1 MIDISDKIKTILEQL
16 PELPGIYKMIDQR
29 GNIIYI
35 GKSKSLKK
43 RVKTYFADNPKWE
56 KVNRMVR
63 LIDNIEYVVTDTH
76 LEAMLLECSLIKSIQ
91 PIFNSQMKNDKRYVY
106 LKIEDFNRHNSLKV
120 TSTREENSFGPFRN
134 KYMLYDIMDSLK
146 NLYPIIKSND
156 SYDFEYNLF
165 PVSMNKEIFQENKKS
180 LLHLFSDGNNFDIF
194 IKILNQKMQTESS
207 LCNFESA
214 IMYRNMIQ
222 NMEYLKTAINK
233 YKIIMTS
240 SIFITIPLKNG
251 YKLFFISGGNI
262 VLKEKLSETSEISN
276 ETKNDFIRRGMKST
290 ENFLADMDEK
300 SHMDYRDILYSE
312 IINLPDE
319 YKTVGTDLL
328 IQ

>member
-1 MIDISDKIKTILEQL
+1 MIDISDKIKNKLDQI

-35 GKSKSLKK
+35 GKSKCLKK

-56 KVNRMVR
+56 KVNRMVK
-63 LIDNIEYVVTDTH
+63 LIDNIEYMVTDTH

-106 LKIEDFNRHNSLKV
+106 LKIEDFNRHNSLKI
-120 TSTREENSFGPFRN
+120 TSTREENSYGPFRN

-146 NLYPIIKSND
+146 NLYPIIKLND
-156 SYDFEYNLF
+156 SYDFRYNLF
-165 PVSMNKEIFQENKKS
+165 PVSMNKEAFQENKKS
-180 LLHLFSDGNNFDIF
+180 LLHLFSESMNFDIF
-194 IKILNQKMQTESS
+194 INILKQKMQTESS

-222 NMEYLKTAINK
+222 NMEYLKTAVNK
-233 YKIIMTS
+233 YESIMTADMY
-240 SIFITIPLKNG
+240 ITIPLLNG

-262 VLKEKLSETSEISN
+262 VLKEKFSEIS
-276 ETKNDFIRRGMKST
+276 EISSEIKGDFIRRGMKSLDSFST
-290 ENFLADMDEK
+290 EMDEK
-300 SHMDYRDILYSE
+300 SYMDYRDILYSE

-328 IQ
+328 I

>member
-1 MIDISDKIKTILEQL
+1 MIDITDKIKNKLDQL
-16 PELPGIYKMIDQR
+16 PELPGIYKMIDAK
-29 GNIIYI
+29 GNIIYV
-35 GKSKSLKK
+35 GKSKCLKK

-63 LIDNIEYVVTDTH
+63 LIDNIEYIVTDTH

-106 LKIEDFNRHNSLKV
+106 LKIEEFNRHNSLKV
-120 TSTREENSFGPFRN
+120 TSTREENSIGPFRN

-146 NLYPIIKSND
+146 NLYPIRKSD
-156 SYDFEYNLF
+156 KSYDFEYHLF
-165 PVSMNKEIFQENKKS
+165 PVSMNKEAFQENKES

-194 IKILNQKMQTESS
+194 INVLNQKMQAESAI
-207 LCNFESA
+207 CNFEYA

-222 NMEYLKTAINK
+222 KMEYLKGAVNK
-233 YKIIMTS
+233 YKNIMTADM
-240 SIFITIPLKNG
+240 FITIPLQNG

-262 VLKEKLSETSEISN
+262 VLKEKHAEIGELSDGI
-276 ETKNDFIRRGMKST
+276 KYDFIRRGFKSSESFST
-290 ENFLADMDEK
+290 DMGEK

-312 IINLPDE
+312 IINLPDK

-328 IQ
+328 IH